1 MNKLLRHSL
10 LPLCFALAR
19 LAHAQHTITDPA
31 FAAALQAVVP
41 AAMNGNVLDTTHASV
56 LSLVTL
62 DLGGTDI
69 TNLNGV
75 RFFTALDTLYINSTE
90 VSTLPTLPASLRW
103 LDCSYANLT
112 SLPANLP
119 NGLQHLDATGNDL
132 VTTPVLPA
140 SLRYLDLMGNSLV
153 TLGPL
158 PAQLETLHLQGNNLS
173 SLPALPST
181 LLLLHAVDNQLTSLP
196 QLPEGLVKLVLSYNE
211 LTTLPPLPSTLIE
224 LFTPSNNLV
233 SLPALPNGLRK
244 LSTMANQLTA
254 LPTLPD
260 SLRDIHATYNQLT
273 TAPALPDSLKALGLS
288 GNQITELPPLPSHL
302 EELWV
307 NGNPI
312 ACLPALPVT
321 LLEIATYQTAIS
333 CLPNMPPNLVADQ
346 GDLGFAPVVCA
357 PAHPCALPQAISG
370 VLFFDTDGDGLFS
383 GSERALPNGVVELL
397 PGPYLAGADGQGR
410 FAAPVAAGT
419 YTVQGAPKQYHT
431 ITTEPYTITIA
442 PATADTTVRIGYQ
455 PIPGIHDLVADIQA
469 TVTRPGFENQI
480 NLHVTNVGT
489 ETSEASIQL
498 YITAE
503 QAYVGSSVEPTFQSG
518 TYVQWDAT
526 LAPGESWS
534 ATVTVTTDAAVP
546 LGTGIMHMITAG
558 PVEIDTVP
566 EDNVAKWEDQV
577 VGSYDPN
584 DKRVAQDTVALEEV
598 VSGAWSDYTIRFQN
612 TGSFLAERVVITDT
626 LSADLD
632 HQSITFISS
641 SHNAQWVLSNG
652 VLVFTFEDIQLPD
665 SASDPIG
672 SQGYV
677 HFRMKLEQD
686 LLPGDVITNIA
697 NIYFDFNAPVITEPA
712 LTSIVLETAVADPDA
727 VHQQHVIA
735 PNPAND
741 RAVLQLPIALER
753 SAQFALYDV
762 TGRLVYQAMVPTG
775 TLNFAFPTHHAAP
788 GLHFFTLV
796 SDQHPV
802 ASGPVMVLH

>member
-1 MNKLLRHSL
+1 MKTLLHLYL
-10 LPLCFALAR
+10 LPLCFAVTSA
-19 LAHAQHTITDPA
+19 AHAQHTITDPA
-31 FAAALQAVVP
+31 FAAALQEVVP

-62 DLGGTDI
+62 DLSLTNI

-75 RFFTALDTLYINSTE
+75 RFFTALDTLDIYGTD

-103 LDCSYANLT
+103 LDCSNTNLS
-112 SLPANLP
+112 SLSANLP
-119 NGLQHLDATGNDL
+119 NGLVHLDASGNDL
-132 VTTPVLPA
+132 ITTPVLPA
-140 SLRYLDLMGNSLV
+140 SLRYLDLMNNSLY

-158 PAQLETLHLQGNNLS
+158 PTQLEELHLQGNNLS

-181 LLLLHAVDNQLTSLP
+181 LVLLHAVDNQLTSLP

-224 LFTPSNNLV
+224 LYTPSNNLV

-244 LSTMANQLTA
+244 LSTMANALTE

-260 SLRDIHATYNQLT
+260 SLRYLHATYNQLT
-273 TAPALPDSLKALGLS
+273 AAPALPDSLRELGLS
-288 GNQITELPPLPSHL
+288 GNQITELPPLPSRL
-302 EELWV
+302 LELWV
-307 NGNPI
+307 NVNPI
-312 ACLPALPVT
+312 ACLPALPAT
-321 LLEIATYQTAIS
+321 LLEMATYQTAIT

-346 GDLGFAPVVCA
+346 GDLGFVPVVCA
-357 PAHPCALPQAISG
+357 PEHPCALPQAISG

-383 GSERALPNGVVELL
+383 GSESALPNGVVELL

-410 FAAPVAAGT
+410 FAAPVAAGS

-431 ITTEPYTITIA
+431 ITTEPYSITIA

-489 ETSEASIQL
+489 EISEASIQL

-503 QAYVGSSVEPTFQSG
+503 QAYVSSSVEPTFQSG

-534 ATVTVTTDAAVP
+534 AMVTVSTDVAVP

-566 EDNVAKWEDQV
+566 EDNVAKWEDVV

-584 DKRVAQDTVALEEV
+584 DKRVAKDTVALEEV
-598 VSGAWSDYTIRFQN
+598 ESGTWSDYTIRFQN

-632 HQSITFISS
+632 HLSITFISS

-652 VLVFTFEDIQLPD
+652 VVIFTFDDIQLPD

-672 SQGYV
+672 SQGYL
-677 HFRMKLEQD
+677 HFRIKLEQD
-686 LLPGDVITNIA
+686 LAPGDVVTNIA

-712 LTSIVLETAVADPDA
+712 FTSIVLETAVAESYV
-727 VHQQHVIA
+727 VHQDPVIA

-741 RAVLQLPIALER
+741 RAVLQLPVALER

-762 TGRLVYQAMVPTG
+762 NGQVIHQAVVPIG
-775 TLNFAFPTHHAAP
+775 TMNFMFPTHHAAP
-788 GLHFFTLV
+788 GLHFFKLV
-796 SDQHPV
+796 SGQTQL